1 MDSGRLRR
9 CTVALIAAYAIALQS
24 LLSGMVPLAPS
35 ILAGTAAVLCT
46 HDGADSTGQPSQHQ
60 LPCAAMCAALG
71 HGMAGP
77 LPPAVVVAVA
87 GPYTVAAD
95 VAFSEWTPP
104 RIHVRGPQTPRG
116 PPLA

>member
-1 MDSGRLRR
+1 MNSGRLRR
-9 CTVALIAAYAIALQS
+9 STVALIAAYAIALQS

-46 HDGADSTGQPSQHQ
+46 HDSADGTGQPSPHQ

-77 LPPAVVVAVA
+77 LPPAVVVVFAA
-87 GPYTVAAD
+87 PYAVAAD
-95 VAFSEWTPP
+95 TAFNEWTPP
-104 RIHVRGPQTPRG
+104 RTDVRGPQAPRG